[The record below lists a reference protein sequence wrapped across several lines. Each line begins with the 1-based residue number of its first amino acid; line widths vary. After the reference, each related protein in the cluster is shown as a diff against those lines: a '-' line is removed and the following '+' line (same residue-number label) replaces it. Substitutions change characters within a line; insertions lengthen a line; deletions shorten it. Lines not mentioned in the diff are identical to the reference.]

1 MILALCSLLLVYPIE
16 CRVIKVKRSI
26 ASSPPDPTRPP
37 DTTAG
42 PTPYTPIPR
51 QGCFYEG
58 KWHPP
63 NSEISSG
70 KDEEQGWCYGLYCDH
85 MGQIVAWDDFH
96 CGPSTT
102 TPPTTLPPTTAPTT
116 VPPGCLHQGKW
127 YPQGKEISRGSDGTG
142 WCYGAFCDED
152 GDVIMWDDFDCGPS
166 TTPPPTTLPPTTAP
180 TTMPPGCLHQ
190 GKWYSP
196 GVEIY
201 RKSNGNGWC
210 YGAVCGAHGQV
221 QPWDDWN
228 CAEKQDPTTP
238 TPTPP
243 LTGCYYGGKWFP
255 EGDQIYSGSDAQGW
269 CYGATCDK
277 AGHVVYWD
285 NHNCAANQMLHTL
298 KPKTPPSTPLG
309 CSYRGKWYP
318 AGADIYRGYNDGQ
331 CYGTNCDKN
340 GKVQLWESSSCTLGP
355 TASPAQVTPL
365 FFSPNSLSNADFL
378 QPAIDPYC
386 KYGGC

>member
-37 DTTAG
+37 DTAG

-85 MGQIVAWDDFH
+85 MGQIMAWDDFH

-116 VPPGCLHQGKW
+116 MLPGCLHQGKW
-127 YPQGKEISRGSDGTG
+127 YPQGKEISRGSDGIG

-166 TTPPPTTLPPTTAP
+166 STPPTTLPPTTAP

-190 GKWYSP
+190 GK
-196 GVEIY
+196 
-201 RKSNGNGWC
+201 
-210 YGAVCGAHGQV
+210 
-221 QPWDDWN
+221 
-228 CAEKQDPTTP
+228 
-238 TPTPP
+238 
-243 LTGCYYGGKWFP
+243 
-255 EGDQIYSGSDAQGW
+255 
-269 CYGATCDK
+269 
-277 AGHVVYWD
+277 
-285 NHNCAANQMLHTL
+285 
-298 KPKTPPSTPLG
+298 
-309 CSYRGKWYP
+309 
-318 AGADIYRGYNDGQ
+318 
-331 CYGTNCDKN
+331 
-340 GKVQLWESSSCTLGP
+340 
-355 TASPAQVTPL
+355 
-365 FFSPNSLSNADFL
+365 
-378 QPAIDPYC
+378 
-386 KYGGC
+386 